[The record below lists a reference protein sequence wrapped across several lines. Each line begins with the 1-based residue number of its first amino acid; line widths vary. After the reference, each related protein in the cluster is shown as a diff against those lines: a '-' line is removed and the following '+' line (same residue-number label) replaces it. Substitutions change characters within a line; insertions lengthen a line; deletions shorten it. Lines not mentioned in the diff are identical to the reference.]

1 MPRVYMNRPFGSA
14 QGPRIGNNISFI
26 IMINL
31 FKDIWRKRELIL
43 ILVER
48 NLKIRYKNSALGF
61 FWTLLGP
68 LFLILIYSLFLSV
81 LRFPMPLPILV
92 TGIISW
98 QFLAMCLGDSLYA
111 IVGNANLVTKSAFPR
126 IILPLAMVKSNLVNF
141 LLSFIVVIG
150 YLLFKGVDFG
160 ALYLLPLII
169 LTQFALCLGV
179 ALIFSAANVFFRDT
193 EHIMSIVMLAWFFM
207 TPVIYPIG
215 LVMDNHGFPWWVSVA
230 YFLNPMTGIVSAY
243 RMAFLSAPNPG
254 TEFLMLSF
262 TVSMIFLLVGLFVFQ
277 KSEKLF
283 GDEL

>member
-31 FKDIWRKRELIL
+31 FKDIWQKRELIL

-81 LRFPMPLPILV
+81 LRFPMDLPILV

-150 YLLFKGVDFG
+150 YLLVKGVDFG

>member
-1 MPRVYMNRPFGSA
+1 
-14 QGPRIGNNISFI
+14 
-26 IMINL
+26 MINL
-31 FKDIWRKRELIL
+31 FKDIWQKRELSM

-68 LFLILIYSLFLSV
+68 LFLILIYSVFLRV
-81 LRFPMPLPILV
+81 LRFPMDLPILV

-111 IVGNANLVTKSAFPR
+111 VVGNANLVTKSSFPR
-126 IILPLAMVKSNLVNF
+126 IILPLSMVKANLVNF
-141 LLSFIVVIG
+141 LLSFVVVIA
-150 YLLFKGVDFG
+150 YLLFKRVDFG
-160 ALYLLPLII
+160 ALYLLPIII

-179 ALIFSAANVFFRDT
+179 SLLFSASNVFFRDT
-193 EHIMSIVMLAWFFM
+193 EHIISVVMLAWFFM

-215 LVMDNHGFPWWVSVA
+215 LVMDNPNLPWWTSVA

-262 TVSMIFLLVGLFVFQ
+262 VVSILFLLIGIFVFQ
-277 KSEKLF
+277 KTEKLF

>member
-1 MPRVYMNRPFGSA
+1 MTENCQLF
-14 QGPRIGNNISFI
+14 

-68 LFLILIYSLFLSV
+68 LFLILIYSIFLSV
-81 LRFPMPLPILV
+81 LRFPMDLPILV
-92 TGIISW
+92 TGIIAW

-150 YLLFKGVDFG
+150 YLLIKGVDFG

-169 LTQFALCLGV
+169 ITQFALCLGV

-193 EHIMSIVMLAWFFM
+193 EHIMSVVMLAWFFM

-215 LVMDNHGFPWWVSVA
+215 LVMDNPSMPWWASVA

-262 TVSMIFLLVGLFVFQ
+262 TVAIIFLLVGIFVFQ

>member
-81 LRFPMPLPILV
+81 LRFPMDLPILV

-150 YLLFKGVDFG
+150 YLLVKGVDFG